1 MRAQHAYAGE
11 QPEGN
16 DNFIQSPVFSHV
28 EGEGGFEQDF
38 AVDPPGLRGLN
49 RLTVRLNG
57 MMKSGKI
64 SNWHLGHWKNRPKT
78 LHSIL
83 FSSARE
89 LDAARVNPA

>member
-1 MRAQHAYAGE
+1 MQRQRAYADSDSV
-11 QPEGN
+11 GN
-16 DNFIQSPVFSHV
+16 DNFIQSPVHSHV

-64 SNWHLGHWKNRPKT
+64 SNWHLGRWKNRAKT